1 MFQRGNALRDAQRHR
16 SASRRSVRT

>member
-16 SASRRSVRT
+16 SASRRSVRA